1 MKWFSMVAA
10 LGIFVTGLACNLSSS
25 NGWELTLAHAIERSS
40 DRADADASSPAAA
53 PNAEDEEEKLTIKK
67 IMKLAHKSGLLKKV
81 ATGKATDSE
90 IADLHEFYLEMPK
103 LTPPKGEEESWEKK
117 TAALTKASKAAVD
130 KDPNAS
136 ALLKSATDCAACH
149 KVHK

>member
-1 MKWFSMVAA
+1 MKWFPLVAVLA
-10 LGIFVTGLACNLSSS
+10 LFMTGLTRSQSVA
-25 NGWELTLAHAIERSS
+25 NGSEFASAHAIDSS
-40 DRADADASSPAAA
+40 SKAASPDGGSPATALS
-53 PNAEDEEEKLTIKK
+53 AEDEEEKLTIKK

-81 ATGKATDSE
+81 ATGKATDPE
-90 IADLHEFYLEMPK
+90 IAELHKFYLAMPK
-103 LTPPKGEEESWEKK
+103 LAPPNGEDESWKKK
-117 TAALTKASKAAVD
+117 TAALVEASKAAID